1 MSIALSIGNN
11 LTTSGVFKSSAVNN
25 TSVNNVTTFPLIS
38 GGTLKLLSTQTASA
52 SASINFTTGIDSTYD
67 EYIFKFINIHPS
79 SNSTDFDF
87 QVSTNGGGSYGV
99 AITSTWFQSAH
110 NESDTTAA
118 ISYETAEDLAQST
131 SFQTLNQDMNADND
145 ASNSGYLHLFNPS
158 STTYVKHFMAV
169 NQCMQSTPF
178 SIEAFAGGYINSTSA
193 INAVRFK
200 MSSGNIDDGIIKLYG
215 VVN

>member
-1 MSIALSIGNN
+1 
-11 LTTSGVFKSSAVNN
+11 
-25 TSVNNVTTFPLIS
+25 
-38 GGTLKLLSTQTASA
+38 
-52 SASINFTTGIDSTYD
+52 
-67 EYIFKFINIHPS
+67 
-79 SNSTDFDF
+79 
-87 QVSTNGGGSYGV
+87 
-99 AITSTWFQSAH
+99 
-110 NESDTTAA
+110 
-118 ISYETAEDLAQST
+118 
-131 SFQTLNQDMNADND
+131 MNADND